1 MSEEENLAIVRTLFG
16 AFFRRDQEV
25 MNALL
30 APDVEWDATRM
41 VMVPDLAGTYRGRE
55 GTTAFWGG
63 WLRPWRDLRFD
74 YELRANGDHVIALI
88 RNQRQWGRHS
98 GIEAELPPYAWLY
111 EVRDGRIARG
121 TYYADQREALDAIGL
136 DEA

>member
-1 MSEEENLAIVRTLFG
+1 MSEEENLAIIRTLFG

-25 MNALL
+25 MTALL
-30 APDVEWDATRM
+30 SPDVEWDATRM

-98 GIEAELPPYAWLY
+98 GIESELPPYAWVY
-111 EVRDGRIARG
+111 ELRDGRIVRG
-121 TYYADQREALDAIGL
+121 AFYPGHEEGL
-136 DEA
+136 RAVGLG